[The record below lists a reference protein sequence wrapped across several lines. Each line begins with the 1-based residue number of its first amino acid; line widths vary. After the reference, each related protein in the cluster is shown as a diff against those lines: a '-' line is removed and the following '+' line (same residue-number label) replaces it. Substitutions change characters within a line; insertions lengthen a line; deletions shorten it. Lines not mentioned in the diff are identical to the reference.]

1 MKCDS
6 NILVLFQYDG
16 HLIGSAVLQGAI
28 DKPTKLG
35 NEQYYGYYQ
44 FASETIQLFEIPING
59 LEYSAI
65 DSSFTRFGQGMKKV
79 PLDYFSAVTKLINN
93 RNTFITS
100 LGLCDTVP
108 PGQYYLCWLGRS
120 NNTHPLVKK
129 VEIMN

>member
-6 NILVLFQYDG
+6 NILVLFQYEG
-16 HLIGSAVLQGAI
+16 QLIESAVLQATI
-28 DKPTKLG
+28 DNPTILG

-44 FASETIQLFEIPING
+44 FASETIQLFEVPITR
-59 LEYSAI
+59 LEYGAI

-100 LGLCDTVP
+100 LGLCDAVP
-108 PGQYYLCWLGRS
+108 QGQYYL
-120 NNTHPLVKK
+120 
-129 VEIMN
+129 